1 MNKETFV
8 KDITLGRERINDY
21 FIVTKKGI
29 YSTKNNKRFIGLSLR
44 DRTGSIEGKIWEE
57 KVDRLRTRFEE
68 NDLVYVESRVESY
81 QGKLQLIVENIE
93 KEESLLPEHI
103 REFFP
108 AGERSDAELHKK
120 YEDLIKEIRAPY
132 LRSLFDG
139 LNRKEDLLKRF
150 FLFPASIGVHH
161 MYIGGL
167 IEHSLS
173 VAEMGKKVVDRVG
186 GDVDLIIAGSLLH
199 DIGKIEEITIK
210 GGFKYSDRGRLLG
223 HIALG
228 VMILEEMV
236 KEIPAFPDAV
246 ADMLSHIIIS
256 HHGVEEWG
264 SPRKPMCIEAIAV
277 HYLDNLDAKVMGVKE
292 HMKEN
297 MEDEK
302 WTEYHRLYESKFYK
316 IPGNG

>member
-8 KDITLGRERINDY
+8 KDITQDHARINDY
-21 FIVTKKGI
+21 FIVIKKGI
-29 YSTKNNKRFIGLSLR
+29 YSTKTNKKFIGLSLR

-57 KVDRLRTRFEE
+57 RVDRLKAHFEE

-81 QGKLQLIVENIE
+81 QGKLQLIVENVK
-93 KEESLLPEHI
+93 KEDDLLPEHM

-108 AGERSDAELHKK
+108 VSEHSDADLHKN
-120 YEDLIKEIRAPY
+120 YEGLIKEIRNPY
-132 LRSLFDG
+132 IQSLFG
-139 LNRKEDLLKRF
+139 ALNSREDIVKRF

-161 MYIGGL
+161 TYIGGL

-173 VAEMGKKVVDRVG
+173 VAEMGRKIVDLIG
-186 GDVDLIIAGSLLH
+186 GDVDLIIAGCLLH
-199 DIGKIEEITIK
+199 DIGKIEEMTIR

-223 HIALG
+223 HITLG
-228 VMILEEMV
+228 VMMLEELV
-236 KEIPAFPDAV
+236 KEIPGFPNAI
-246 ADMLSHIIIS
+246 ADILSHIIIS

-264 SPRKPMCIEAIAV
+264 SPRKPMCIEAIIV
-277 HYLDNLDAKVMGVKE
+277 HYLDNLDAKVMGVRE
-292 HMKEN
+292 HMKES

-316 IPGNG
+316 TPGNG

>member
-8 KDITLGRERINDY
+8 KDITQGHVRINDY
-21 FIVTKKGI
+21 FIVIKKGI
-29 YSTKNNKRFIGLSLR
+29 YSTRNNKKFISLSLR
-44 DRTGSIEGKIWEE
+44 DRTGSIEAKIWDE
-57 KVDRLRTRFEE
+57 KVDHLKTRFEE

-81 QGKLQLIVENIE
+81 QGKLQLIIENVE
-93 KEESLLPEHI
+93 KEETLLPELI

-108 AGERSDAELHKK
+108 VSEHSDTELRKN
-120 YEDLIKEIRAPY
+120 YEGLIKEIRDPHI
-132 LRSLFDG
+132 RSLFDV
-139 LNRKEDLLKRF
+139 LNRREDVLKKI

-161 MYIGGL
+161 TYIGGL

-173 VAEMGKKVVDRVG
+173 VAEMGRKIVDCVG
-186 GDVDLIIAGSLLH
+186 GDVDLIIAGCLLH
-199 DIGKIEEITIK
+199 DIGKIEEMTIR

-223 HIALG
+223 HITLG
-228 VMILEEMV
+228 VMILEELI
-236 KEIPAFPDAV
+236 KDIPGFPDTI
-246 ADMLSHIIIS
+246 ADILSHIIIS

-264 SPRKPMCIEAIAV
+264 SPRKPMCIEAIMV
-277 HYLDNLDAKVMGVKE
+277 HYLDNLDAKVMGVRE

-316 IPGNG
+316 TPGNR

>member
-8 KDITLGRERINDY
+8 KDITQDHARINDY
-21 FIVTKKGI
+21 FIVIKKGI
-29 YSTKNNKRFIGLSLR
+29 YSTRNNKKFIGLSLR
-44 DRTGSIEGKIWEE
+44 DRTGSIEAKIWDER
-57 KVDRLRTRFEE
+57 VDRLKTRFEE

-81 QGKLQLIVENIE
+81 QGKLQLIVENVE
-93 KEESLLPEHI
+93 KEETLLPELI

-108 AGERSDAELHKK
+108 VSERSDTELRKN
-120 YEDLIKEIRAPY
+120 YEGLVKEIRDPHIQ
-132 LRSLFDG
+132 SLFDA
-139 LNRKEDLLKRF
+139 LNRREDILKRF

-161 MYIGGL
+161 TYIGGL

-173 VAEMGKKVVDRVG
+173 VAEMGRKIVDRVG
-186 GDVDLIIAGSLLH
+186 GDVDLVTAGCLLH
-199 DIGKIEEITIK
+199 DIGKIEEMTIR

-223 HIALG
+223 HITLG
-228 VMILEEMV
+228 VMIFEELV
-236 KEIPAFPDAV
+236 KDIPGFPDTI
-246 ADMLSHIIIS
+246 ADILSHIIIS

-264 SPRKPMCIEAIAV
+264 SPRKPMCIEAIVV

-316 IPGNG
+316 TPDNG